1 MLYKQH
7 MHCAVEVMAVE
18 MRWDYP
24 RCDGLIG
31 TGMQVAT
38 TSFPRMAHTKHI
50 ESKFPNFRH
59 FIAYLDILV
68 TNILYLNKYDNISI
82 FNFPWQ
88 KMQYFSWCSQN
99 HWGQPFTRRGY
110 NHISEVTSVRSF
122 FSHFLMFNFWY
133 NYNTV
138 SHLTLFR
145 FGFDSGFFYTKKS
158 LTISMKWPNNKKPE
172 LLSSFWN
179 NLCHRL
185 SPPRIIHSVLH
196 TATAINCHKSRSLEE
211 REAGNLGAAPDRYS
225 QLMC

>member
-88 KMQYFSWCSQN
+88 KMQYFHGVLKIIEANLSPAEATITFLRWPQRGPFSRTFWCS
-99 HWGQPFTRRGY
+99 
-110 NHISEVTSVRSF
+110 TSGTTTTL
-122 FSHFLMFNFWY
+122 SHTWH
-133 NYNTV
+133 
-138 SHLTLFR
+138 S
-145 FGFDSGFFYTKKS
+145 SGLVLIQVFFYT
-158 LTISMKWPNNKKPE
+158 
-172 LLSSFWN
+172 
-179 NLCHRL
+179 NLHEM
-185 SPPRIIHSVLH
+185 
-196 TATAINCHKSRSLEE
+196 TE
-211 REAGNLGAAPDRYS
+211 
-225 QLMC
+225 